1 MTDTLNKHNNE
12 LPIPIPIIELHSD
25 VKLITKERQNLI
37 FSPKSIDPRANIPQS
52 SLISTP
58 NHKSH
63 FYLKNP
69 NENDN
74 VTFKVQTTQLNLYR
88 VNKTD
93 GVIKPNEKILI
104 RVTRLNSE
112 EIRHSDKHAL
122 RILWALG
129 KTTGKLKLKWGEKR
143 KDSKRCLS
151 LVLPCRFFVEN
162 IIENNNDVSKRHSLD
177 NHEVYKK
184 PEAQKLEEKGI
195 VLYPQNKDFLKFRK
209 SLQPPKT
216 IQPVKKYSS
225 DNNSEPENNHEMF
238 VLRSKKILHKLE
250 SDLDRKRNEEL
261 NDVIKNL
268 KQTISEEQKRSQLQ
282 AKLER
287 KKTTDGPSHHKR
299 FLLQFYLIF
308 GMVAFFMGWMSGRF
322 HVLATGNK

>member
-1 MTDTLNKHNNE
+1 MTDTLSKHNDH
-12 LPIPIPIIELHSD
+12 LIPIIELHSN
-25 VKLITKERQNLI
+25 VKLITKERQSLI
-37 FSPKSIDPRANIPQS
+37 FSPQTSDPTANIPQS
-52 SLISTP
+52 SLPTTP

-69 NENDN
+69 NESDN

-151 LVLPCRFFVEN
+151 LVLPCRFFVDE
-162 IIENNNDVSKRHSLD
+162 IPKRHSLD

-184 PEAQKLEEKGI
+184 PETQKLEEKGI
-195 VLYPQNKDFLKFRK
+195 VLYPQNKEFLKFRR
-209 SLQPPKT
+209 SLKTQASTPKT
-216 IQPVKKYSS
+216 IQPLKKYSS
-225 DNNSEPENNHEMF
+225 DNNSEADNNHEMF
-238 VLRSKKILHKLE
+238 VLRSKKILNKLE

-282 AKLER
+282 AKLEH
-287 KKTTDGPSHHKR
+287 KKTDGASHKK